1 MTGTRRSVL
10 ADPTAPLRQVLAH
23 GVARDA
29 VTDAPLAVAEV
40 TLAWRAGDAADAP
53 SGTLPVTLARRPG
66 GWFALHLVPGAEL
79 SDLASTAADAGVPDV
94 TLTAHVTVQGRE
106 TVEVTRAVPA
116 ADLAI
121 ETPTVEIGPL
131 LTVQRVVGAPVD
143 VSTAVPPRAVGL
155 RGVVL
160 RAHDPAEPVPGATV
174 AVDGGPTVTTDADG
188 RFVVDALPLA
198 ATVEVT
204 VSDGTATTTASVR
217 PDFGRPFQLLTV
229 SLPG

>member
-1 MTGTRRSVL
+1 VTGTRWSLR

-23 GVARDA
+23 GTARDA
-29 VTDAPLAVAEV
+29 VDDAPLAVADV
-40 TLAWRAGDAADAP
+40 TLAWQAGGAADAR
-53 SGTLPVTLARRPG
+53 SGTLPVTFARRPG

-79 SDLASTAADAGVPDV
+79 ADLVGAAAEAGVPDIV
-94 TLTAHVTVQGRE
+94 LTAHVTVIGRE
-106 TVEVTRAVPA
+106 PVEITRAVPA

-121 ETPTVEIGPL
+121 QTRTVEVGSP

-143 VSTAVPPRAVGL
+143 VSAAVPPRAVGL

-160 RAHDPAEPVPGATV
+160 RAHDPAEPVGGATV
-174 AVDGGPTVTTDADG
+174 AVDGGPTVTTDDGG

-198 ATVEVT
+198 ATIEVT
-204 VSDGTATTTASVR
+204 VSDGTATTTVSVR
-217 PDFGRPFQLLTV
+217 PDYGRPVQLLTV